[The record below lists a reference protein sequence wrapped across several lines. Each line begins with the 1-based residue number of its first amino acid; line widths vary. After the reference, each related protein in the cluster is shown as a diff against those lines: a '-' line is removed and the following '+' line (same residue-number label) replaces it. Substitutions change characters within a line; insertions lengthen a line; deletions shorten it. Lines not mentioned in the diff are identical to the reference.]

1 MKKTMKLCKI
11 LLLIATIFSYV
22 SSPIAVLANEIA
34 TPVIMSLDAVDA
46 DDDGTIDNY
55 KLTYISEDPNDYEE
69 EKTYTIKLVTN
80 VTYTNGDE
88 EKLSEEEISVLGTT
102 LNSMRSSYELES
114 PVLEYYNGVYK
125 LEVTVYDGETE
136 MYSNEYTYENSYEAK
151 TGLTGKLNGVLTDT
165 SNLVVYETTEGNYN
179 VTEEGKYTQSLNI
192 LTGELSPIGMY
203 RIVYTDG
210 ETIEYSDVM
219 TGEVLRTYDIIGT
232 LTDLTGK
239 LYGTYPTYTDSVTI
253 EEVKGSET
261 EGYTTIETYT
271 YSYSATI
278 KYGDDNNDL
287 FKNIYTEYGVA
298 FEGEYLGVPAKG
310 LWETETV
317 ITIQELVDTL
327 VEFEEEKE
335 IKTVIEVLDENGNL
349 LDLTAEDVLAS
360 ELKNGYVVNFING
373 ATAGYEVVVL
383 GDADFDNDFDG
394 DDLVGVME
402 GYLNEENMPSM
413 DLVLSQVEEG
423 EQLPEEET
431 GTITYEDIVFANELL
446 KGENADFDE
455 KEIGNAT
462 IVFGEIPELV
472 YVGDILEIEVLVSA
486 DSSEELIDGIDGLVT
501 YTGLKL
507 DDVNY
512 AVFNSLVTG
521 VSNGEGRLVGI
532 SSVGLEGETVLLTL
546 VFTVIEEGTVEV
558 NFSGNVSRY
567 MSQSEF
573 ELTAEIES
581 ERIISTNNNLSSLK
595 ASVGSFDVEFDKDV
609 TVYTLTVPYNTE
621 KVILSGALEDIY
633 STVDGLIEYELTE
646 SKTTAIITVTA
657 EDGTTKVYTVYIVK
671 ENPPVTK
678 PVVYYYSSNNYLKSL
693 EVEGYEVEFDKNT
706 NEYKITVK
714 NDVNSLE
721 IKALAEDY
729 RARVEITGNNDFKE
743 GENTVTVTVTAEN
756 GNTREYK
763 LVVTKEEKKQAV
775 TNIDDSSNTAEKI
788 VIIVLIILVV
798 LGLLYLI
805 FKKDDEENVDAHVKR
820 EDPRNNEKDNSNKNT
835 NNNNKNNGNKKKK
848 KKKS

>member
-34 TPVIMSLDAVDA
+34 TPVVINLAAVDA
-46 DDDGTIDNY
+46 NDDGTIDNY
-55 KLTYISEDPNDYEE
+55 KLTYISENPNDYED
-69 EKTYTIKLVTN
+69 EKTYTMKLVTN

-88 EKLSEEEISVLGTT
+88 EKLSEDEISVLGST

-114 PVLEYYNGVYK
+114 PILEHYNGVYK
-125 LEVTVYDGETE
+125 LDVTVYDGESE
-136 MYSNEYTYENSYEAK
+136 MYSNEYTYENSYVAK
-151 TGLTGKLNGVLTDT
+151 IGLTGKLNGVLTDT
-165 SNLVVYETTEGNYN
+165 SNEVVYETTEGNYN
-179 VTEEGKYTQSLNI
+179 VTEEGKYTQSLNV

-203 RIVYTDG
+203 RLVYTDG
-210 ETIEYSDVM
+210 EATEYSDVM
-219 TGEVLRTYDIIGT
+219 TGEVLRTYNIFGT
-232 LTDLTGK
+232 ETDLTGK

-253 EEVKGSET
+253 EEVEGNET

-271 YSYSATI
+271 YTYDSTI
-278 KYGDDNNDL
+278 KYGEDNDVL
-287 FKNIYTEYGVA
+287 FQNIYTEYGVV
-298 FEGEYLGVPAKG
+298 FEDEYLRVPAKG
-310 LWETETV
+310 LEEAETV
-317 ITIQELVDTL
+317 ITITELVDTL
-327 VEFEEEKE
+327 TAFEEENE
-335 IKTVIEVLDENGNL
+335 IKTVIEVLDETETV
-349 LDLTAEDVLAS
+349 LDLTDENVLAG
-360 ELKNGYVVNFING
+360 ELRNGYVVKFING
-373 ATAGYEVVVL
+373 ATVSYVVVVA
-383 GDADFDNDFDG
+383 GDADFDNDFDN
-394 DDLVGVME
+394 DDLVAAME

-413 DLVLSQVEEG
+413 DLTSSQVEDG
-423 EQLPEEET
+423 GQLPEEEP

-446 KGENADFDE
+446 KGENADFTD

-462 IVFGEIPELV
+462 VVFGEIPELV
-472 YVGDILEIEVLVSA
+472 YVGDTLEIDVLVSA

-512 AVFNSLVTG
+512 AVFNSLVAG
-521 VSNGEGRLVGI
+521 VSNYEGRLVGI
-532 SSVGLEGETVLLTL
+532 ASEGLEGETVLLTL
-546 VFTVIEEGTVEV
+546 VFTVIEDGTVEV
-558 NFSGNVSRY
+558 NFTGNVSRY

-595 ASVGSFDVEFDKDV
+595 ASVGSFDIDFDKDV

-646 SKTTAIITVTA
+646 DKTTAIITVTA
-657 EDGTTKVYTVYIVK
+657 EDGTPKVYTVYIVK

-693 EVEGYEVEFDKNT
+693 EIEGHEIEFDKNT
-706 NEYKITVK
+706 NEYNITVK
-714 NDVNSLE
+714 NDVSSLD
-721 IKALAEDY
+721 IKAIAEDY

-743 GENTVTVTVTAEN
+743 GKNVVTVTVTAEN

-763 LVVTKEEKKQAV
+763 LVVEKEEKKAV
-775 TNIDDSSNTAEKI
+775 VTEESSNTAEKI
-788 VIIVLIILVV
+788 VIIVLIVLVV

-805 FKKDDEENVDAHVKR
+805 FKKDDEEKVDTVVKK
-820 EDPRNNEKDNSNKNT
+820 EEQKNNDKKETSK
-835 NNNNKNNGNKKKK
+835 NNKNSNNNKKKK
-848 KKKS
+848 KK

>member
-1 MKKTMKLCKI
+1 MKKTIKLCKI
-11 LLLIATIFSYV
+11 LLLIATVFSYV

-34 TPVIMSLDAVDA
+34 TPVVINLDAVDA
-46 DDDGTIDNY
+46 DEDGTIDNY
-55 KLTYISEDPNDYEE
+55 KLTYKSEDPNDYED
-69 EKTYTIKLVTN
+69 EKTYTMKLVTN

-88 EKLSEEEISVLGTT
+88 QKLSEEEISVLGST
-102 LNSMRSSYELES
+102 LNSMGSSYELES
-114 PVLEYYNGVYK
+114 PILEHYSGVYK
-125 LEVTVYDGETE
+125 LTVTVYDDETE
-136 MYSNEYTYENSYEAK
+136 MYSNEYTYENGYEAK

-165 SNLVVYETTEGNYN
+165 SEVVVDETTEGNYN
-179 VTEEGKYTQSLNI
+179 VTHEGKYTQILNI

-203 RIVYTDG
+203 RVVYTDG
-210 ETIEYSDVM
+210 EATEYSDVM
-219 TGEVLRTYDIIGT
+219 TGEVLRTYNINGT
-232 LTDLTGK
+232 ITDLTGK
-239 LYGTYPTYTDSVTI
+239 LYGIYPTYTDSVTI
-253 EEVKGSET
+253 EEVEGSET

-271 YSYSATI
+271 YSYDATI
-278 KYGDDNNDL
+278 KYGEDNNYL
-287 FKNIYTEYGVA
+287 LRNIYTEYGVA
-298 FEGEYLGVPAKG
+298 FEGDYLGVPAKG
-310 LWETETV
+310 LWDAESV

-327 VEFEEEKE
+327 AEFEEEKE
-335 IKTVIEVLDENGNL
+335 IKTVIEVLDENETVV
-349 LDLTAEDVLAS
+349 DLTDVNILAS
-360 ELKNGYVVNFING
+360 ELKNGYTVNFING
-373 ATAGYEVVVL
+373 STASYTVVVV
-383 GDADFDNDFDG
+383 GDADFDNDFDS

-413 DLVLSQVEEG
+413 DLTLSQ
-423 EQLPEEET
+423 PEEEI
-431 GTITYEDIVFANELL
+431 GTITYEDVVYVNELL
-446 KGENADFDE
+446 KGEDADFDE

-462 IVFGEIPELV
+462 VIFGEIPEVV
-472 YVGDILEIEVLVSA
+472 YVGDTLKIEVLVSA

-512 AVFNSLVTG
+512 ALFNSLVTG
-521 VSNGEGRLVGI
+521 VSSENGRLVGI
-532 SSVGLEGETVLLTL
+532 ASEGLEGDTVLLTL

-558 NFSGNVSRY
+558 NFSGNVSRF

-633 STVDGLIEYELTE
+633 SEVDGLIEYELTE
-646 SKTTAIITVTA
+646 DKITAIITVTA
-657 EDGTTKVYTVYIVK
+657 EDGISKVYTVYIVK
-671 ENPPVTK
+671 DNPPVTK
-678 PVVYYYSSNNYLKSL
+678 PVVYYYSSNNYLESL
-693 EVEGYEVEFDKNT
+693 EVEGYEIEFDKNT
-706 NEYKITVK
+706 NEYTITVK

-743 GENTVTVTVTAEN
+743 GENVVTITVTAEN

-763 LVVTKEEKKQAV
+763 LVVEKEDQKAV
-775 TNIDDSSNTAEKI
+775 VTEESSNTAEKV
-788 VIIVLIILVV
+788 VIIILIILVV

-805 FKKDDEENVDAHVKR
+805 FKKDDEEVV
-820 EDPRNNEKDNSNKNT
+820 ETIEKKEEP
-835 NNNNKNNGNKKKK
+835 NNNKKDTSKNNKNSSNNNKKKK
-848 KKKS
+848 K